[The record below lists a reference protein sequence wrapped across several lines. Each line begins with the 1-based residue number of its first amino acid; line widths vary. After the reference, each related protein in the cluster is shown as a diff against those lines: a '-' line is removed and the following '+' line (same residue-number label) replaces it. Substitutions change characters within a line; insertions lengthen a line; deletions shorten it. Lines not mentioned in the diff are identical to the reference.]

1 MLHAVRNYP
10 VVRVTL
16 SILEKEGTIEGAK
29 TLERREKMGSGL
41 PIGSGLP
48 EGADVNR
55 FIDLVLLKALV

>member
-10 VVRVTL
+10 VVRVML

-29 TLERREKMGSGL
+29 TLERREKMASGL

-55 FIDLVLLKALV
+55 FIDFVLLKALV